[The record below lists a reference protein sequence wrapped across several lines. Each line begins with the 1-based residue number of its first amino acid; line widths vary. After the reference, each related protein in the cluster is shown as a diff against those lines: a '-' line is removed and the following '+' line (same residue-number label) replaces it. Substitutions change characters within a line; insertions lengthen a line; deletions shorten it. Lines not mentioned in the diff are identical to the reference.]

1 MADCVDFHGH
11 ACSGLLIG
19 YQAARYATA
28 LLDLQFSADE
38 EVVCIAENDACDVDA
53 IQVMLGC
60 SVGKGN
66 LLFHMT
72 GKYAFSFYNRLN
84 GKAARLLLRPRP
96 ASVAEGE
103 SFAYY
108 WQQEPQQLFDVM
120 PPRLELP
127 EAARFFQ
134 SYPCDGCGEM
144 TGANWLHLQGEQK
157 LCPDCYRAYNRFDV

>member
-1 MADCVDFHGH
+1 
-11 ACSGLLIG
+11 
-19 YQAARYATA
+19 
-28 LLDLQFSADE
+28 
-38 EVVCIAENDACDVDA
+38 
-53 IQVMLGC
+53 
-60 SVGKGN
+60 
-66 LLFHMT
+66 MT

-108 WQQEPQQLFDVM
+108 RQQEPQQLFDVM

-157 LCPDCYRAYNRFDV
+157 LCPDCYRVYNRFDV